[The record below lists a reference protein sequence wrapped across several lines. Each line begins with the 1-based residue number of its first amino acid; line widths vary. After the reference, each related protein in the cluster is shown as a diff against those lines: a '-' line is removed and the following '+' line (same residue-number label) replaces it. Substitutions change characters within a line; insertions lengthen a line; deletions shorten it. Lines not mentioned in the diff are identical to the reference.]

1 MPPSQH
7 FPRTPDSVP
16 THRSGRPSFPWPW
29 GKKKKKKKE
38 QARGLI
44 DHSLSLGA
52 GTRLQAG
59 SPGWCE
65 PPGAPGARELS
76 VASTRLAFLRRGT
89 HRLLGNTFRSGASSR
104 LLCRLA
110 ARRQPCATARS
121 FLLVWCQGRGA
132 WTSFLFCP
140 VFPFRPRPHPLQSAL
155 FCSLLPPL
163 SLIISATPFC
173 ISPCL
178 SSPGLS

>member
-1 MPPSQH
+1 MHKIISHPASWSQEAPRGGSGLCLLPSTSH
-7 FPRTPDSVP
+7 GLRTPFPP
-16 THRSGRPSFPWPW
+16 TAVAGLPFPGP
-29 GKKKKKKKE
+29 GAKKKKKKE

-59 SPGWCE
+59 C
-65 PPGAPGARELS
+65 
-76 VASTRLAFLRRGT
+76 GT

-140 VFPFRPRPHPLQSAL
+140 VFPFRPRPHPQQSAL
-155 FCSLLPPL
+155 FCSLPPPL

-178 SSPGLS
+178 SSPGLF

>member
-29 GKKKKKKKE
+29 GKKKKKKE

-59 SPGWCE
+59 C
-65 PPGAPGARELS
+65 
-76 VASTRLAFLRRGT
+76 GT

-121 FLLVWCQGRGA
+121 FLLVWCRGRGA
-132 WTSFLFCP
+132 WTSFLLCP